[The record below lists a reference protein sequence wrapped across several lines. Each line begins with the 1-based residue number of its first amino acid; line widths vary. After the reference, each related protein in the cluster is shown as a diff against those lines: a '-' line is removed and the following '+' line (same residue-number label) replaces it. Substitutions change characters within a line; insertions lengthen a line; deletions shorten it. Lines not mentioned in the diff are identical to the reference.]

1 MQNSLISEPLVS
13 ICIPAYNSEKTLAK
27 TITSLINQ
35 TYKNIEIII
44 IDNCSADTTVKIAQ
58 GFNDPR
64 IKVIRCEEHLPA
76 AEKNWNRCFSY
87 ANGEFLAIFHADDMY
102 LPDMVKRQIETFLTI
117 PSIGSV
123 FTQGN
128 IINEHDEIIG
138 EFQLPQKMKGAGP
151 CSYPE
156 IFNCALEYADFLPTP
171 GAMLRRDLY
180 QKLSPF
186 RYDQFRSA
194 SDFDLWLRAAASA
207 PVVILNE
214 QLMNYRVS
222 RAQGSSKINTS
233 RTDESDFFKVMDH
246 HIAANKDSD
255 IISAYSMNS
264 YEISRMGD
272 QLMRVQNSLNIRDWR
287 KFSEQIKNIPW
298 TKYFKIL
305 IRNPKIL
312 YQKFQLYSY
321 FRVFKSYH

>member
-1 MQNSLISEPLVS
+1 MQNSRQSEPLVS

-27 TITSLINQ
+27 TITSLVHQ
-35 TYKNIEIII
+35 TYKNLEIII
-44 IDNCSADTTVKIAQ
+44 IDNCSSDATAKIAQ

-64 IKVIRCEEHLPA
+64 ITVIVCQEHLPA

-87 ANGEFLAIFHADDMY
+87 AKGEFMAIFHADDIY
-102 LPDMVKRQIETFLTI
+102 LPDMVTRQIETFLMI
-117 PSIGSV
+117 PSAGGV

-138 EFQLPQKMKGAGP
+138 EFKIPPKIKGAGS

-171 GAMLRRDLY
+171 SAMLRRDLY
-180 QKLSPF
+180 RKLSPF

-194 SDFDLWLRAAASA
+194 SDFDLWLRAAAAA
-207 PVVILNE
+207 PIVILNE
-214 QLMNYRVS
+214 KLMNYRVS

-233 RTDESDFFKVMDH
+233 RTEESDFFRVMDYQ
-246 HIAANKDSD
+246 IAMNKDAGM
-255 IISAYSMNS
+255 ISAYSMNS
-264 YEISRMGD
+264 YKISRMGD
-272 QLMRVQNSLNIRDWR
+272 QLMRAQNSFKMRDWR

-298 TKYFKIL
+298 TEYCKIL

-321 FRVFKSYH
+321 FRIFKSYH

>member
-1 MQNSLISEPLVS
+1 MQNSLNSKPLVS
-13 ICIPAYNSEKTLAK
+13 ICIPSYNSEKTIGK
-27 TITSLINQ
+27 TIHSLINQ
-35 TYKNIEIII
+35 TYKNLEIII
-44 IDNCSADTTVKIAQ
+44 IDNCSADSSVKIAQ
-58 GFNDPR
+58 GFDDAR
-64 IKVIRCEEHLPA
+64 IKIIRCEEHLPA
-76 AEKNWNRCFSY
+76 AEKNWNRCFSH
-87 ANGEFLAIFHADDMY
+87 ANGEFMAIFHADDIY
-102 LPDMVKRQIETFLTI
+102 LPEMVSRQVETFLMI
-117 PSIGSV
+117 PSVGGV

-138 EFQLPQKMKGAGP
+138 EFQLPPKIKRAEP

-171 GAMLRRDLY
+171 SAMLRRDLY

-194 SDFDLWLRAAASA
+194 SDFDLWLRAAAAA
-207 PVVILNE
+207 PVIILNE
-214 QLMNYRVS
+214 KLMNYRVS
-222 RAQGSSKINTS
+222 RAQGSSKINIL
-233 RTDESDFFKVMDH
+233 RTDESDFFKVMDY
-246 HIAANKDSD
+246 HIAMNKDAAM
-255 IISAYSMNS
+255 ISAYSMNS

-272 QLMRVQNSLNIRDWR
+272 KLIRAHNSLKMRDWR
-287 KFSEQIKNIPW
+287 EFSEQIKNIRW
-298 TKYFKIL
+298 IEYFKIL